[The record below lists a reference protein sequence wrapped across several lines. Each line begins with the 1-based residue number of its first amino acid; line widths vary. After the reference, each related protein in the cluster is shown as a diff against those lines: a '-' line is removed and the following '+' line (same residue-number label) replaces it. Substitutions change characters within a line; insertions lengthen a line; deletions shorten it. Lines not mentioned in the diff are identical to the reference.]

1 MTQIPIQFGN
11 YLQQQLAEVELSP
24 DGEQPGDQ
32 AMVRALRALGVAL
45 ATSDSSSAEEFARS
59 TASRRVREGITM
71 DRMLEAF
78 GRLRSRLWEL
88 FDEFLAAEQLDC
100 NSQNSRLIEDALYRY
115 YHAYF
120 HAFNDTY
127 YQVQQDLRQQNE
139 QLEAQRRTIR
149 ELSTPILP
157 IYPGVIVLP
166 LVGSVDSYRAAQIME
181 SLLSAI
187 TESQADIVIV
197 DITGV
202 PLVDTGVAH
211 YLLQTTRAAR
221 LVGAHVVLVGIGS
234 EIAQTVVQL
243 GVDLS
248 DVTIHANLQSGIEYA
263 LARCSCAP
271 TRPPA
276 PDPLPTG
283 RSPRARTHHSA
294 NRDRGNP
301 RFSRRSSI

>member
-1 MTQIPIQFGN
+1 MTQISIQFGA
-11 YLQQQLAEVELSP
+11 YIQQKFADVELSP
-24 DGEQPGDQ
+24 DNDLPGPE
-32 AMVRALRALGVAL
+32 AMIRALRAVGGSLQAQ
-45 ATSDSSSAEEFARS
+45 DSSIAIEYAS
-59 TASRRVREGITM
+59 TVATRRVREGITIEQ
-71 DRMLEAF
+71 MLEAF
-78 GRLRSRLWEL
+78 DRLRHRLWEL
-88 FDEFLAAEQLDC
+88 FDEFLAADSREC
-100 NSQNSRLIEDALYRY
+100 NITDSRAVEDMLYLY
-115 YHAYF
+115 YRAYF
-120 HAFNDTY
+120 QAFNATY
-127 YQVQQDLRQQNE
+127 QRVQADLTQQNE

-166 LVGSVDSYRAAQIME
+166 LVGTVDSYRAAQIME

-187 TESQADIVIV
+187 TESQADLVIV

-263 LARCSCAP
+263 LARLGHAI
-271 TRPPA
+271 T
-276 PDPLPTG
+276 
-283 RSPRARTHHSA
+283 
-294 NRDRGNP
+294 
-301 RFSRRSSI
+301 

>member
-1 MTQIPIQFGN
+1 MTQLSIQFGN
-11 YLQQQLAEVELSP
+11 YVQQELAGVEPPP
-24 DGEQPGDQ
+24 DGDQPGEQ
-32 AMVRALRALGVAL
+32 AMVLALRAIGAAL
-45 ATSDSSSAEEFARS
+45 ATDDMTAAEEYART
-59 TASRRVREGITM
+59 TASRRVREGITL
-71 DRMLEAF
+71 DLMLDAF
-78 GRLRSRLWEL
+78 SRLRSRLWQL
-88 FDEFLAAEQLDC
+88 FDAFLADQQLDC
-100 NSQNSRLIEDALYRY
+100 NSQDSRIIEDMLYRY
-115 YHAYF
+115 YNAYF
-120 HAFNDTY
+120 HTFSDTY
-127 YQVQQDLRQQNE
+127 HQVQQDLRQQNE

-187 TESQADIVIV
+187 TESQADLVIV

-248 DVTIHANLQSGIEYA
+248 DVTIHANLQLGIEYA
-263 LARCSCAP
+263 LARLGHAI
-271 TRPPA
+271 T
-276 PDPLPTG
+276 
-283 RSPRARTHHSA
+283 
-294 NRDRGNP
+294 
-301 RFSRRSSI
+301 